1 MEDYFIEHPIFEEVD
16 FRRRYRMRRSVFNR
30 IMESLCNYDTFW
42 QQKPDC
48 SGKMEFLPQQKMTGA
63 LRMLA
68 YGAAANQCAEITRM
82 GESTTLECL
91 KKFCQ
96 QVETLYSEWYLR
108 TLTLADLHRL
118 LQRVDKRGFPGMIGS
133 IDCMH
138 WEWKN
143 CPTGWAGA
151 YTGRKGRPTI
161 ILEAV
166 ASYDTW
172 I

>member
-1 MEDYFIEHPIFEEVD
+1 MEDYFIERPIFGPED
-16 FRRRYRMRRSVFNR
+16 FRRRYRMHGHVFNR
-30 IMESLCNYDTFW
+30 IMTALCNHDRFW
-42 QQKPDC
+42 HQRADAL
-48 SGKMEFLPQQKMTGA
+48 GVLGLLPQQKMTGA

-68 YGAAANQCAEITRM
+68 YGAAVDQCTKITRM
-82 GESTTLECL
+82 GESTALGCM

-96 QVETLYSEWYLR
+96 QVECTFGPEYLR
-108 TLTLADLHRL
+108 TPTKANLRRL
-118 LQRVDKRGFPGMIGS
+118 LVRADHRGFPGMIGS

-143 CPTGWAGA
+143 CPTGWQGA
-151 YTGRKGRPTI
+151 YTRRKGRPII

-172 I
+172 V